1 MAIGLN
7 EASSQRKS
15 LGIAVVGGVLIST
28 LLTLVVIPAVFSYI
42 ERARRWMLKNVG
54 SRMVSLIEE
63 VIPSNGHGK

>member
-1 MAIGLN
+1 LN

-54 SRMVSLIEE
+54 SKMVSSNEE
-63 VIPSNGHGK
+63 VVHSSGHGKNY